1 MRLLFPGQMQSDGV
15 IGLEGDAGFDTSAL
29 GTLRAATS
37 SQQNWRRGCMCLQLA
52 WSTLDQKLV
61 QGAAGSWPV
70 GVWRCLQDIHW
81 FCKFHHFSICSPAC
95 GSNPGTVPS
104 FWLPYKAMS
113 NRSICAWTYFLRK
126 FQTLTGAKAAN
137 LTQKLWGSKVHEL
150 DDSASASNDQQRNK
164 HRLLSLQISRMAS
177 RLQDSPKYRARRPDE
192 TGVGKPQRFKFKRA
206 LRHSHLKNNICV
218 LTLIPFTFD
227 DIYIYIYIIYIHI

>member
-1 MRLLFPGQMQSDGV
+1 MRLLFTGQMQSDGV
-15 IGLEGDAGFDTSAL
+15 IGLEGDAGFNTSAL

-95 GSNPGTVPS
+95 GSNTGTVPS

-137 LTQKLWGSKVHEL
+137 LTQKLWGSKVHKL
-150 DDSASASNDQQRNK
+150 DDSASASNVINIGCFHFK
-164 HRLLSLQISRMAS
+164 FHEW
-177 RLQDSPKYRARRPDE
+177 RPDCRTLRSTE
-192 TGVGKPQRFKFKRA
+192 LGDRMRPAWESHSLSSR
-206 LRHSHLKNNICV
+206 RHSHLKNNICV

-227 DIYIYIYIIYIHI
+227 DIYIYYIHI